1 MTQDRKMIAIQMAC
15 TVLVHDIPPGLP
27 LTERLAW
34 AMERVHTH
42 ARDLFFMTGADDD
55 LRFRTA
61 VAAVLINANEEDKAT
76 ITRSMAVINALSAML
91 SGVPVDIEQ
100 VYMDNNPVD
109 TLPLMKMF
117 HEATL
122 KVAVDLKDTG
132 KLF

>member
-27 LTERLAW
+27 LVERLAW

-61 VAAVLINANEEDKAT
+61 VAAVLINANEDENAT
-76 ITRSMAVINALSAML
+76 VTRSMAVVNALSAML
-91 SGVPVDIEQ
+91 SGIPVDVEQ
-100 VYMDNNPVD
+100 ID
-109 TLPLMKMF
+109 TVNIIPLMKMF
-117 HEATL
+117 HEATM
-122 KVAVDLKDTG
+122 KVAIENSKSG

>member
-15 TVLVHDIPPGLP
+15 TVLVNDIPPGLP

-34 AMERVHTH
+34 AMGRVHTH

-61 VAAVLINANEEDKAT
+61 VAAVLINANEDEKAT
-76 ITRSMAVINALSAML
+76 ITRSMAVINAMSAIF
-91 SGVPVDIEQ
+91 SGVPVDVEQ
-100 VYMDNNPVD
+100 ID
-109 TLPLMKMF
+109 TVNTIPLMGMF
-117 HEATL
+117 HTATL
-122 KVAVDLKDTG
+122 KVATENRHSG

>member
-61 VAAVLINANEEDKAT
+61 VAAVLINANEDEKAT
-76 ITRSMAVINALSAML
+76 ITRSMAVINAMSAIF
-91 SGVPVDIEQ
+91 SGVPVDVEQ
-100 VYMDNNPVD
+100 ID
-109 TLPLMKMF
+109 TVNTVPLMQIF
-117 HEATL
+117 HTATL
-122 KVAVDLKDTG
+122 KVAADNRHTG